1 MAVKNMVSVLILYYS
16 NKGRTETMAK
26 AVAEG
31 VRSVGDVS
39 IIMRRVDFAT
49 VYDFMSCDAVAF
61 GSPNYFGYMAGAMKS
76 FFDRAEE
83 IKSKVTGKPAVAF
96 TSGGDLSDAALKS
109 IEKMI
114 TQYKLEKVA
123 DGIFAKVDGT
133 TEDVKIEDLA
143 KCKTLGEALAKAAI
157 KRVEEPKG

>member
-1 MAVKNMVSVLILYYS
+1 MVSVLILYYS

-31 VRSVGDVS
+31 VCSVEDVS
-39 IIMRRVDFAT
+39 TIMRRVDFAT

-83 IKSKVTGKPAVAF
+83 IESRVTGKPAVAF
-96 TSGGDLSDAALKS
+96 TSGGGPSDAALKS
-109 IEKMI
+109 LESMI
-114 TQYKLEKVA
+114 KQYKLEKVA
-123 DGIFAKVDGT
+123 DGVFAQVVYGEK
-133 TEDVKIEDLA
+133 ELKEEDLT

-157 KRVEEPKG
+157 KRLEEPKD